1 MTALELY
8 NGTLIELN
16 KLNAPTFT
24 VEQFNYFANKSIQA
38 YCDKRYNFYAV
49 NQQLTDDL
57 RVLLST
63 YTVPSD
69 DLSNTG
75 LTVLSLIKSGVITQ
89 DTSFIKG
96 VVTDPDLID
105 QVIVG
110 DQVFFE
116 GDNRLRL
123 VTEVDLT
130 ESSFFF
136 EPHIETESGGG
147 DMNPASVL
155 ALSTI
160 KSISTGVEIYKS
172 NQIFNPKDTLSDNL
186 VLSYDLTNANYYHAL
201 AVRTYWEGTKVD
213 VSGTSCSGTNAVR
226 KMYPAKRL
234 TYDMLTNIEN
244 NAYLKPM
251 YRQPYYLLQD
261 NLLNTGTDQQDLE
274 DLTYYQN
281 TPRVEIHMG
290 QKVTGID
297 LISVEV
303 DYLKLP
309 EVMVLTEEEV
319 YSNPTD
325 TSQVLEWP
333 DYLNSEL
340 ISNLVSYF
348 IENVS
353 NPRIQTFPMLQQD
366 TPQVPLEM
374 GGQ

>member
-16 KLNAPTFT
+16 KLNTPTFT
-24 VEQFNYFANKSIQA
+24 VEQFNYFSNKSILA
-38 YCDKRYNFYAV
+38 FSDRRYNFYAI

-57 RVLLST
+57 RVLLTT

-69 DLSNTG
+69 DLTNLN
-75 LTVLSLIKSGVITQ
+75 LTIKA
-89 DTSFIKG
+89 FIRSG
-96 VVTDPDLID
+96 VVTANSYFIHGVEVEEGLNGELNVND
-105 QVIVG
+105 QI
-110 DQVFFE
+110 FFE

-123 VTEVDLT
+123 VTEVDEASGKFYFT
-130 ESSFFF
+130 PS
-136 EPHIETESGGG
+136 IEISTIGGG
-147 DMNPASVL
+147 DRDL
-155 ALSTI
+155 A
-160 KSISTGVEIYKS
+160 VEVGAQIYKS
-172 NQIFNPKDTLSDNL
+172 NQSFNPNASLSDNL
-186 VLSYDLTNANYYHAL
+186 VLTYDLTNANYYHML
-201 AVRTYWEGTKVD
+201 AVRTYWEGTKASP
-213 VSGTSCSGTNAVR
+213 SGERCSTSTAVR

-261 NLLNTGTDQQDLE
+261 NLLNTGVDSNVPGDPTK
-274 DLTYYQN
+274 YHN
-281 TPRVEIHMG
+281 TPRIEIHMG
-290 QKVTGID
+290 KEVSGID

-309 EVMVLTEEEV
+309 EVITLTEEDI
-319 YSNPTD
+319 YINATD

-333 DYLNSEL
+333 DYLISEL

-348 IENVS
+348 LENEM
-353 NPRIQTFPMLQQD
+353 NPRGQSFPQLQQD